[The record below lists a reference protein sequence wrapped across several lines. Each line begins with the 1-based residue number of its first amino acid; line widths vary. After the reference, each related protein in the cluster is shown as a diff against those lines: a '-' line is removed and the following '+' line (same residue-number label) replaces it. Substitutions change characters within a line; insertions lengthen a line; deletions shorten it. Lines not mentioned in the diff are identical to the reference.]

1 MWLLLAIDDQ
11 SAEWSPA
18 RAVQNTV
25 INQIKMKRRRNN
37 NTYGYNCW
45 NTWIRAV
52 VRVRCVWQHVCRAYK
67 SLQSSA
73 GYTEDEKIAETICK
87 IASTRSLSYISSFL
101 EETRIIWMQRKPKR
115 KQPNVWWFVRRRDR
129 FCLYSTTNGNRCRTM
144 TAKLSMSA

>member
-11 SAEWSPA
+11 SADWSPD

-37 NTYGYNCW
+37 NTYGYNSW

-67 SLQSSA
+67 STKQHWLYRRRKNSRNDLQN
-73 GYTEDEKIAETICK
+73 CK
-87 IASTRSLSYISSFL
+87 YEESLSYISSFL

-115 KQPNVWWFVRRRDR
+115 KQPNVWFVRRRDR
-129 FCLYSTTNGNRCRTM
+129 FCLYSTNNGNRCRTM